1 MGLLSLLP
9 VIGNV
14 LDKILPDKKSAD
26 AAKLALLE
34 LQQKGDLAVL
44 DAASK
49 VDVAQAAINQEEAKS
64 NNFFISG
71 WRVFCGWIGALG
83 LAWTCI
89 LANIIQLILDLNGI
103 NVKVPTMENDILLT
117 VIMGMLGLSTTRTY
131 EKMKGISIYK

>member
-44 DAASK
+44 DAAAK
-49 VDVAQAAINQEEAKS
+49 VDVAQAEVNKIEAGS
-64 NNFFISG
+64 EYMFRSCWRPAVGWCGVFGVAWVTIISPVAQFI
-71 WRVFCGWIGALG
+71 L
-83 LAWTCI
+83 
-89 LANIIQLILDLNGI
+89 NLNGI
-103 NVKVPTMENDILLT
+103 QQEVPKIEADILMNI
-117 VIMGMLGLSTTRTY
+117 IMGMLGLSVTRTF
-131 EKMKGISIYK
+131 EKFKDCN